1 MYIHPDSIYMGA
13 VGAALFA
20 RRDLPMEGLEMEPTR

>member
-1 MYIHPDSIYMGA
+1 MSRLFWLNDKQWSKIGTRP

-20 RRDLPMEGLEMEPTR
+20 RRDRLRS